1 MTTQTNAT
9 AVARSA
15 ARGRT
20 AVLASALFLG
30 ALGVVFLAR
39 WIDAHPQTPVIATAQ
54 EDLYVKPSTAKRLSL
69 AFNGL
74 ASDWY
79 WMRSLQYVGRKALR
93 FQESNPG
100 QMSLNDLGDLDLR
113 TLPPLLRL
121 STALDPQFIAPYEY
135 GAMILPT
142 FNNEEAIALLSYGIK
157 ENPNQWRLYQH
168 LGYVYWQRQDYQKS
182 ADIYRAGGK
191 LPGAPPW
198 MSEMGARMTLEAG
211 SREGARQM
219 YQHLYQESSD
229 EWVKQMLLRRMLQV
243 DSFEQRDRIRAA
255 LKDYSTQTGKCPAS
269 WKDVAATLRQHLR
282 LEPVTGAPLDPAG
295 TPYVLVKG
303 GCDVDVDPR
312 SQVPYR

>member
-1 MTTQTNAT
+1 MTRKRNP
-9 AVARSA
+9 SA
-15 ARGRT
+15 NFSHRGRT
-20 AVLASALFLG
+20 VILCFTMLLGMAGVVLLASW
-30 ALGVVFLAR
+30 V
-39 WIDAHPQTPVIATAQ
+39 DKHPQVPVITSA
-54 EDLYVKPSTAKRLSL
+54 EEELYVKATTAKRLSL

-74 ASDWY
+74 AADWY
-79 WMRSLQYVGRKALR
+79 WMRTLQYVGRKALN
-93 FQESNPG
+93 FQNSNPG

-113 TLPPLLRL
+113 ILSPLLRL
-121 STALDPQFIAPYEY
+121 STTLDPQFIAPYQY

-142 FNNEEAIALLSYGIK
+142 FDSNEAISLLTYGIQQ
-157 ENPNQWRLYQH
+157 NPEQWRLYQH
-168 LGYVYWQRQDYQKS
+168 LGYVYWQRQEFQKS
-182 ADIYRAGGK
+182 AEIYAAGGK
-191 LPGAPPW
+191 LPKAPAW
-198 MSEMGARMTLEAG
+198 MAEMGARMTLEAG